1 MGNITVQGGTSR
13 VDITDKMVSLEV
25 GSENDI
31 TDKAI
36 VIHAL
41 PDDGNPDRDPSSTG
55 AAGARLGCCLIEKTP
70 AK

>member
-1 MGNITVQGGTSR
+1 
-13 VDITDKMVSLEV
+13 MVSLEV